1 MHEYGPKW
9 GIKVCVSGGG
19 GGGNWAF
26 CDLIT

>member
-19 GGGNWAF
+19 GGNWAF